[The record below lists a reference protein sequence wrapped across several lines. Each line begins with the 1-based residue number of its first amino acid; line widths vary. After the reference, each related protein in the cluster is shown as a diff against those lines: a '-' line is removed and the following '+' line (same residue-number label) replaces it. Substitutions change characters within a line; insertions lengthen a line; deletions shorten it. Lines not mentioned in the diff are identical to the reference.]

1 MKISKF
7 SYKMN
12 NVVLTNIK
20 NKEVVNMFRRL
31 MLLSIDLNIKLN
43 KNMYT
48 ALV

>member
-1 MKISKF
+1 
-7 SYKMN
+7 MN

-31 MLLSIDLNIKLN
+31 MLLSSDLNIKLN

-48 ALV
+48 TLV

>member
-1 MKISKF
+1 
-7 SYKMN
+7 MN

>member
-12 NVVLTNIK
+12 NVVLKNIK

-48 ALV
+48 TLV